1 MRTGCTGR
9 TGTALGGVSGD
20 VLVAV
25 GSSRPT
31 GDGGDVVVGAG
42 AATEGGGD
50 EEIRGGNSGLSTG
63 GSVAVMVRRAA
74 VSASS
79 ASQRASCFPACEEV
93 SSRSEPVTA
102 ARVAPCGTRTRR
114 PGQVSL
120 LCRKPFG
127 EVWPELRGDSG
138 RHTCCPSRRCS
149 ALEGWGF
156 AAAALFHLRY
166 PTHAASPAKGTTAA
180 HSSAVF
186 TRPSDLRRVIAA
198 SLQGQ
203 PRSSDGVGFKTRG
216 LDRLRGWRV
225 SGTGR
230 MLTSHLTP
238 HTRAHGPGR
247 DQLSQ
252 L

>member
-186 TRPSDLRRVIAA
+186 TLRAGAA
-198 SLQGQ
+198 ATPPARLVELLSHSLA
-203 PRSSDGVGFKTRG
+203 
-216 LDRLRGWRV
+216 L
-225 SGTGR
+225 
-230 MLTSHLTP
+230 HLSCV
-238 HTRAHGPGR
+238 
-247 DQLSQ
+247 LKCV
-252 L
+252 LY